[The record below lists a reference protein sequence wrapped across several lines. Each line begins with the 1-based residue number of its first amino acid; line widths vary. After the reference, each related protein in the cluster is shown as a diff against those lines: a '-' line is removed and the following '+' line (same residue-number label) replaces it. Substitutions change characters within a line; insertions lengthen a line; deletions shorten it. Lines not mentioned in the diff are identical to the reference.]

1 LVYFVI
7 GFVIGLTS
15 IVETTS
21 RKVDLTSVREI
32 GGYFRADHYG
42 LLEVYGPDAQRFL
55 QSQTTNNVA
64 ELGQLC
70 SQFACILDRKA
81 HIQAYFQLFR
91 KHDSYRILVEKEQ
104 IAAILEH
111 LEKYRF
117 ADKVEFLDLTHTG
130 SFVAIQGPRARR
142 VINSGFAGA
151 SRLEVF
157 SQCLADVTLWH
168 CPVHVMKSVLGGDEG
183 FFLWVTKSDQ
193 EAFREKFLQ
202 ACQESGLD
210 EMTAEQVEV
219 ARVEAGLAKF
229 GVDFSNENFLPETG
243 LEQHSA
249 SYTKGCFLGQEVLA
263 RVKSQGA
270 PTRGLMGVM
279 FAKAERLHF
288 VNNTKIHHRNE
299 EMAWL
304 RSNVFSERLGRTI
317 AFAFVKRDFR
327 VPDKTYAVQIDGN
340 DYEMTIVSMPFYQA
354 ETASAR
360 AQRLYGRALQSFAH
374 EQEATTN
381 ADTDHSVVLLREV
394 LELDPFFEDGYEAL
408 GVILSKRGRLDEA
421 ITLMKKLAELNP
433 DSVMAHTNLSV
444 FYVEKGMKEAAED
457 EKAISMSIRMKLAAQ
472 LASAEIQDK
481 KKKEEEEQEAR
492 DRMAM
497 FKEVLDIDD
506 DDLLANYGVGSCQ
519 VALGEYE
526 QAIPFLEKALKI
538 KPTHTVA
545 YVCLGEAYEGL
556 GKKSEAVDAYEQGI
570 AVASKRGDMT
580 PMQDM
585 QKRLA
590 VLQASDS
597 NTPTK

>member
-1 LVYFVI
+1 
-7 GFVIGLTS
+7 
-15 IVETTS
+15 
-21 RKVDLTSVREI
+21 
-32 GGYFRADHYG
+32 
-42 LLEVYGPDAQRFL
+42 
-55 QSQTTNNVA
+55 
-64 ELGQLC
+64 
-70 SQFACILDRKA
+70 
-81 HIQAYFQLFR
+81 
-91 KHDSYRILVEKEQ
+91 
-104 IAAILEH
+104 
-111 LEKYRF
+111 
-117 ADKVEFLDLTHTG
+117 
-130 SFVAIQGPRARR
+130 
-142 VINSGFAGA
+142 
-151 SRLEVF
+151 
-157 SQCLADVTLWH
+157 
-168 CPVHVMKSVLGGDEG
+168 
-183 FFLWVTKSDQ
+183 
-193 EAFREKFLQ
+193 
-202 ACQESGLD
+202 
-210 EMTAEQVEV
+210 
-219 ARVEAGLAKF
+219 
-229 GVDFSNENFLPETG
+229 
-243 LEQHSA
+243 
-249 SYTKGCFLGQEVLA
+249 
-263 RVKSQGA
+263 
-270 PTRGLMGVM
+270 
-279 FAKAERLHF
+279 
-288 VNNTKIHHRNE
+288 
-299 EMAWL
+299 
-304 RSNVFSERLGRTI
+304 
-317 AFAFVKRDFR
+317 
-327 VPDKTYAVQIDGN
+327 
-340 DYEMTIVSMPFYQA
+340 
-354 ETASAR
+354 
-360 AQRLYGRALQSFAH
+360 LYGRALQSFAH

-556 GKKSEAVDAYEQGI
+556 GKKSKAVDAYEQGI

>member
-1 LVYFVI
+1 MEA
-7 GFVIGLTS
+7 TS
-15 IVETTS
+15 KTI
-21 RKVDLTSVREI
+21 DLTSVREI
-32 GGYFRADHYG
+32 GGYFHAEHYG
-42 LLEVYGPDAQRFL
+42 LLEVYGPDAERFL

-70 SQFACILDRKA
+70 SQFTCILDRKA

-91 KHDSYRILVEKEQ
+91 KHDSYRILVEKAQ
-104 IAAILEH
+104 ISAIIEH

-130 SFVAIQGPRARR
+130 AFFAVQGPRARR

-151 SRLEVF
+151 SRLEAF
-157 SQCLADVTLWH
+157 AQCLSDVTLWH
-168 CPVHVMKSVLGGDEG
+168 CPVHVLKSELGGDEG
-183 FFLWVTKSDQ
+183 YFLWVTKSDQ
-193 EAFREKFLQ
+193 ESFREKFLH
-202 ACQESGLD
+202 ACQQSGLA
-210 EMTAEQVEV
+210 EMTAEQAEV
-219 ARVEAGLAKF
+219 ARVEAGRAKF
-229 GVDFSNENFLPETG
+229 GLDFSNENFLPETG

-279 FAKAERLHF
+279 FAKDERLHF
-288 VNNTKIHHRNE
+288 PINAKVHHNSE
-299 EMAWL
+299 EIAWI

-327 VPDKTYAVQIDGN
+327 VPDKTYAVQIDGK
-340 DYEMTIVSMPFYQA
+340 DYDMTTVTLPFYQA

-360 AQRLYGRALQSFAH
+360 AHRLYERALQSFAR
-374 EQEATTN
+374 EQEDATN

-472 LASAEIQDK
+472 QASAEIQDK
-481 KKKEEEEQEAR
+481 KKKEEQEQEAR
-492 DRMAM
+492 DRTAM

-519 VALGEYE
+519 VALGEFE
-526 QAIPFLEKALKI
+526 QAIPFLEKALRI

-545 YVCLGEAYEGL
+545 YVCLGEAYEGM
-556 GKKSEAVDAYEQGI
+556 GEKSKAVDTYEQGI

-580 PMQDM
+580 PMQEM

-590 VLQASDS
+590 TLQVSDS
-597 NTPTK
+597 NTPKK